1 MAERDRSFGRAKLR
15 SAAGVEPLEHL
26 GLFQLRKQ
34 RMQAAPVIA
43 LVIDAIQNTLSAVIE
58 GPNAP
63 S

>member
-1 MAERDRSFGRAKLR
+1 
-15 SAAGVEPLEHL
+15 
-26 GLFQLRKQ
+26 
-34 RMQAAPVIA
+34 MQAAPVIA